1 MPFDAFSL
9 PLMSM
14 QAWITLAVLVFL
26 LGTLAFSRLAADLV
40 FGAALTMLLVT
51 GVVSAEAALE
61 GFSNPGVLTVG
72 VLYVVVAGLRD
83 TGGIQWISQ
92 RLLGRPRTMVGAQL
106 RVMMPVTILSAFLNN
121 TPVVA
126 MMIPAIRDWSGKL
139 GFAPSKLMIPLS
151 YAAIFGGTCTLI
163 GTSTNLVVNGLLI
176 ASGRE
181 GLGMFELAWIGLPTA
196 IFGIVFV
203 LATARFLLP
212 NRNSAMSKL
221 EDPREYSL
229 EMLVETGGSVAG
241 KSIEEA
247 GLRHLGQLYLVEID
261 RDGVVLPAVSPQEV
275 LQGGDRLVFVGVID
289 SVVELQRMQGLKPA
303 TDQVF
308 KLAGD
313 RSRRTLVEAVV
324 SDSFPNLN
332 RTIREGRF
340 RNRYG
345 AAVIAVARNG
355 ERLKQKIGDIR
366 LQVGDT
372 LLMEAQPDFHERQ
385 RNSRDFFLVSR
396 IEGSHPLRF
405 DRTIL
410 SLVILAAMVGSVA
423 IELLSMLEASLAAAG
438 LMLLTR
444 CTRPGAARSSID
456 WPVLIVIASA
466 FGVGNA
472 LEESGL
478 ADAAAGALE
487 SFGGRSPVVNLG
499 LLYLTTA
506 LASAV
511 ITNNA
516 AAALMFPIAVGMARD
531 LGVDVVPFAI
541 AIAMAASASFAT
553 PIGYQTNL
561 MVYGPG
567 GYRFHDYIKIGL
579 PLTVAAGL
587 LAVII
592 IPRVWGF

>member
-1 MPFDAFSL
+1 
-9 PLMSM
+9 MSPD
-14 QAWITLAVLVFL
+14 AWITLTVLFL
-26 LGTLAFSRLAADLV
+26 LLAALAASRVPADLA
-40 FGAALTMLLVT
+40 FGAALTLLLVT
-51 GVVSAEAALE
+51 GVVPAQAALE

-92 RLLGRPRTMVGAQL
+92 RLLGRPGTLVGAQV
-106 RVMMPVTILSAFLNN
+106 RVMAPVTFLSAFLNN

-126 MMIPAIRDWSGKL
+126 MMIPAIRDWSSKL

-176 ASGRE
+176 ASGRP
-181 GLGMFELAWIGLPTA
+181 GIGMFELAWIGLPTA
-196 IFGIVFV
+196 LVGIVFV

-212 NRNSAMSKL
+212 DRRSAMSQL
-221 EDPREYSL
+221 DDPREYSV
-229 EMLVETGGSVAG
+229 EMLVEAGGPLAG

-261 RDGVVLPAVSPQEV
+261 RDGTVLPAVSPHEV
-275 LQGGDRLVFVGVID
+275 LQGGDRLVFVGVVD
-289 SVVELQRMQGLKPA
+289 SVVELQRIQGLQPA
-303 TDQVF
+303 TNQVF
-308 KLAGD
+308 KLAGE

-324 SDSFPNLN
+324 SDSFPNLG

-355 ERLKQKIGDIR
+355 ERIKQKIGDIR

-396 IEGSHPLRF
+396 VEGSNPLRF
-405 DRTIL
+405 DRTVVSLIIL
-410 SLVILAAMVGSVA
+410 FSMVASVA
-423 IELLSMLEASLAAAG
+423 LDVLSMLEASLVAAG
-438 LMLLTR
+438 LMLVAR
-444 CTRPGAARSSID
+444 CTRPSAARSNID

-466 FGVGNA
+466 FGIGNA
-472 LEESGL
+472 LEASGL
-478 ADAAAGALE
+478 ADAAASALE
-487 SFGGRSPVVNLG
+487 SIAGSSPFVNLA
-499 LLYLTTA
+499 LLYLATA
-506 LASAV
+506 IGSAI

-516 AAALMFPIAVGMARD
+516 AAALMFPIALGMSRD
-531 LGVDVVPFAI
+531 LGVDVMPFAI

-567 GYRFHDYIKIGL
+567 GYRFHDYLKVGL
-579 PLTVAAGL
+579 PLTLVSGA
-587 LAVII
+587 LAVAI
-592 IPRVWGF
+592 IPRVWSF